1 MELIKIVNAR
11 KVLDSLSD
19 REDVGAHLS
28 YWMTKFVV
36 KTESDHEF
44 YASEMRKLFEK
55 YATKKEGDEDTLLIA
70 ADKVAEFNDAVEALN
85 KTDAEDPGIR
95 FNLSELSAE
104 LKLSMKQMYPLLDF
118 IDEEK

>member
-11 KVLDSLSD
+11 KTLDSLSD
-19 REDVGAHLS
+19 RENVGAHLS

-36 KTESDHEF
+36 KTEGDHEF
-44 YASEMRKLFEK
+44 YAAEMRKLFEK
-55 YATKKEGDEDTLLIA
+55 YATKKEGDEDALIIA
-70 ADKVAEFNDAVEALN
+70 TDKVAEFNDAVEALN
-85 KTDAEDPGIR
+85 KTAAEDPGIR

-118 IDEEK
+118 IDEDK